1 MNAFYKKAMKVIA
14 LPFTLGW
21 MGMVMWLGAKMLGLF
36 EVVVLTPLGEQVVDA
51 WPWMTATLA
60 IMLVLCGAGIACSE
74 RK

>member
-1 MNAFYKKAMKVIA
+1 MNNVYKKAMKVIA

-21 MGMVMWLGAKMLGLF
+21 MGMVMWLGANMLGLF
-36 EVVVLTPLGEQVVDA
+36 EVVVLTPLGEQVVAA

-60 IMLVLCGAGIACSE
+60 VMLVICGAGIAHNE